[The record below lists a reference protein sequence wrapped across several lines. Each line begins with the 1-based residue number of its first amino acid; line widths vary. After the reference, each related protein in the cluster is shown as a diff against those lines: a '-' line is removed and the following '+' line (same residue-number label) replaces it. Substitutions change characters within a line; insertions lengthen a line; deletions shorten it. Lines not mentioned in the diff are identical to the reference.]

1 MTVEVRSQESGA
13 SPLAFVALGSNLGD
27 PVANLRAA
35 MDRLESLSATPLL
48 RSSLWRS
55 TPVDCPPG
63 SPPFVNA
70 VVGLKPLAGE
80 TPDSLL
86 AKLQAL
92 EREFGRQPKT
102 VLNEPRPLDLDLIAF
117 GAERRDSRQLTLPH
131 PRAHWRR
138 FVLAPLAE
146 IAAAVVLPGWTASA
160 AELLCMLRTEEALHR
175 LPD

>member
-1 MTVEVRSQESGA
+1 MKSGNRHPESGIKD
-13 SPLAFVALGSNLGD
+13 LAFIALGSNLGD
-27 PVANLRAA
+27 SPALLRAV
-35 MDRLESLSATPLL
+35 MDRLEALSAAPLL

-70 VVGLKPLAGE
+70 IVGLQPLAGE
-80 TPDSLL
+80 TPETLL

-92 EREFGRQPKT
+92 EREFGRRPKT
-102 VLNEPRPLDLDLIAF
+102 VLNEPRPLDLDLLAF
-117 GAERRDSRQLTLPH
+117 GAEVRASAGLILPH
-131 PRAHWRR
+131 PRAHLRR

-146 IAAAVVLPGWTASA
+146 IAADAVLPGWSATA
-160 AELLCMLRTEEALHR
+160 AELLDTLRTGESVQR